1 MNVDQDE
8 LKAVK
13 DILWQGEQVRGTFK
27 QRMIGPGGSV
37 TVPTSVIV
45 TDNRVI
51 IVNRA
56 TLGFRKDYEVI
67 PYPKIT
73 SVRLEGGIIS
83 SSVFI
88 RVEGYDRDTGLLK
101 NNRRLI

>member
-1 MNVDQDE
+1 MQVDPEELNV
-8 LKAVK
+8 VK
-13 DILWQGEQVRGTFK
+13 NILWPGEQVRGTFK
-27 QRMIGPGGSV
+27 QRMVGPGGSI
-37 TVPTSVIV
+37 TVPTTVVV

-67 PYPKIT
+67 PYQRIT

-83 SSVFI
+83 SSVCI
-88 RVEGYDRDTGLLK
+88 CEPV
-101 NNRRLI
+101 